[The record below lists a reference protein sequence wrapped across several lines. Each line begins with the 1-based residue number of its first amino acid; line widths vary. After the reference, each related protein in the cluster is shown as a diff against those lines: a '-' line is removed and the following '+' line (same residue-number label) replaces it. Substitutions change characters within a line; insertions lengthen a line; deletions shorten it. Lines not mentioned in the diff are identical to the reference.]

1 MLQIKSPEIYINEE
15 NAIKKTGEYI
25 KDYGKK
31 ALVIWSKTS
40 KEKVEKDLVKSLK
53 QLQIESDVILF
64 SGFPT
69 LSKAKEYAKGAI
81 DKECE
86 VIIAVGGGRVQDVS
100 KATGTFANLPVVAI
114 PTIAATCAS
123 WAAVSIIY
131 NDEGDF
137 EQFLANK
144 NSPKVVIVDSSI
156 ITEAP
161 IRFLKAGIVDT
172 MAKWYETVPGITG
185 EKDGFSLQISVNGAK
200 VAFDFLTKEGVH
212 VIEKSENKIVDEDV
226 IKTIDSIFYLAGFVG
241 SFVGEKAYSGFAH
254 PFYHASRRIKET
266 HHRLHGEM
274 VAFGLIT
281 QLVLEKKEEKVIAN
295 TIREFSKLDVAFT
308 LDDLG
313 LSENSKEKLTIIA
326 NRILDEFPGYT
337 KFGFGTTVEEIV
349 DGFYKADEFVK
360 KYRIQEVD
368 SYAS

>member
-1 MLQIKSPEIYINEE
+1 MLQIKSPEVYINEE
-15 NAIKKTGEYI
+15 NAIKNAGEYI
-25 KDYGKK
+25 EVYGKK
-31 ALVIWSKTS
+31 ALIIWSKTA
-40 KEKVEKDLVKSLK
+40 KEKVGEDLVLSLQK
-53 QLQIESDVILF
+53 VQIESNTILF

-69 LSKAKEYAKGAI
+69 ISKIKEYAKEAI
-81 DKECE
+81 DKQYD
-86 VIIAVGGGRVQDVS
+86 VIIAVGGGRVQDTS

-137 EQFLANK
+137 EEFIINK
-144 NSPKVVIVDSSI
+144 NSPKLLIVDSNI
-156 ITEAP
+156 ISAAP
-161 IRFLKAGIVDT
+161 IRYLKAGIVDT

-185 EKDGFSLQISVNGAK
+185 ENDEFSLQVSVNGAK
-200 VAFDFLTKEGVH
+200 IAFDFLNKEGLDV
-212 VIEKSENKIVDEDV
+212 VAKSESNIVDKNV
-226 IKTIDSIFYLAGFVG
+226 IKTIDSIIYLAGFVG

-295 TIREFSKLDVAFT
+295 TIHQFSKLDVAFT
-308 LDDLG
+308 LEDLG
-313 LSENSKEKLTIIA
+313 LLENSKEKLTVIA
-326 NRILDEFPGYT
+326 KRILNEFPGYT

-360 KYRIQEVD
+360 KYRIEEVD